1 MRSICGCACVR
12 AGVAAARLPQRVGE
26 ASPHYQRASLAAHGL
41 HIPSQS
47 RVTSVHSVRVLESRS
62 RSPRLTC
69 SLQCFRALLT
79 PPKHDV
85 CACVKALVAVATG
98 FVAIIVIYGADYL
111 TFLKFYLTGYA
122 LYGCEGGSRGAG
134 SCVEELT
141 AHMYEWLLWLRGQD
155 GCIDSFIR
163 SRFNRPHPRGVAAA
177 LSRPATQTHQSPTR
191 WSCQRM
197 SS

>member
-1 MRSICGCACVR
+1 MRVRSCRCGSSTSTATCRRGKPALSACI
-12 AGVAAARLPQRVGE
+12 AGC
-26 ASPHYQRASLAAHGL
+26 
-41 HIPSQS
+41 
-47 RVTSVHSVRVLESRS
+47 SRS
-62 RSPRLTC
+62 AHPFPVSSHLRPLCSRFRIPKSKPTLNMQLTVLSC
-69 SLQCFRALLT
+69 PASALLT

-122 LYGCEGGSRGAG
+122 LYGCEGGSMGAG